1 MKRTINDKQKE
12 CIKFNENRPLLIEAG
27 PGAGKTFVLTERV
40 KCLLKRGADPES
52 FLVITFTIKAAD
64 ELKAKLSNMDIPEK
78 DINKM
83 QISTIHSF
91 CSKLLEGSEK
101 EDYEIYDDEQKLM
114 FLRKHMKDLGFVDEA
129 YASKGKAQ
137 NILKKFEEYTQFG
150 VKTKGL
156 VEHIKINHPIRDEY
170 VDFVNN
176 KMEINGKF
184 PPKDVLD
191 ENPEDVPDEKKF
203 TRDWYNARYLQVAKS
218 YPKYMELMDED
229 KITDFNLLQYDA
241 LEFLKNNP
249 NTKYTNVL
257 IDEFQDTDPIQIE
270 IFEIL
275 LENALRNGG
284 SFTAVGDPDQ
294 SIYGFRGSIENYF
307 EYMCKKY
314 KDCIKKITLE
324 CNYRSTCDIIGLGE
338 SFIENQRTD
347 NKKHLRSARKISK
360 DAFYTVNEDADSQAL
375 EISKIIKDLH
385 DTQNL
390 NYNDFAVLCRSV
402 KNKNAKSL
410 VKSFENMGIPYQ
422 IKGLNN
428 LKESEEFKS
437 LLILLQYLIQDDKPS
452 SFKRMNLKD
461 FNKSELNSIFVDF
474 SDETKEQLIK
484 LQDGYEKNAK
494 DIEKELRKE
503 MDGYKKITS
512 YNGIFNQPSK
522 FYIEKV
528 FEFVTAPTLCEENLE
543 EYIKN
548 EDDLD
553 FFKKLHALKRKVK
566 DLPMSFEIED
576 NLRMEKIRQYYEHY
590 YGVREIPTIM
600 DIFYELME
608 ITGFLNLETL
618 NDEEYD
624 ERIENLAMITQT
636 IYNFETVVSRYDVNG
651 LYWYLNSNVEMSE
664 PDFKEDN
671 CVQIMTV
678 HGSKGLEFPVT
689 IVYSLGET
697 RSNKSSFPKEYQNP
711 LDENLIY
718 KNEPFYTPPEFLK
731 LKHQTIAE
739 EEKSHNAEEQRIIY
753 VAMTRAQDILILSC
767 LDGDQYDIP
776 YSIRNLIEENPDL
789 IKELDSSNME
799 DLPIVEKRRVIEKE
813 KLNLSYTTISYYN
826 KCPLRYKL
834 TDVIGFRLSETDSS
848 TDDIGFTDDIET
860 ASSDWKRVYG
870 TIAHNSLDE
879 INKRIIDKRNDDS
892 IDEKSVSIKEMDD
905 IIDNEFKK
913 YEEYEFTE
921 SHVSS
926 IKDHIHKFYDD
937 FASNVFISDSE
948 YSFRIR
954 QEDYDLVGSIDLI
967 YQEDDD
973 SLSIIDFKVTT
984 NAEANMEKYKKQL
997 ATYKLALKMVDDDD
1011 YNDKR
1016 IDKLSIYSVLDDKT
1030 YDFSADEIDCDDIL
1044 EEIEAT
1050 AENILE
1056 EKFEPEVSNSCKY
1069 CRFNFVCGN

>member
-1 MKRTINDKQKE
+1 MEKVINKKQLD
-12 CIKFNENRPLLIEAG
+12 CIRFDENRPLLIEAG

-40 KCLLKRGADPES
+40 KRLLKRGADPES

-64 ELKAKLSNMDIPEK
+64 ELKLKLSNMDIPEK

-91 CSKLLEGSEK
+91 CLKLLEGTDK
-101 EDYEIYDDEQKLM
+101 ENYKIYEDEQRLM
-114 FLRKHMKDLGFVDEA
+114 FLRKHMKELGFVNEA
-129 YASKGKAQ
+129 YASKGKAP
-137 NILKKFEEYTQFG
+137 NILKKFDEYSAFG
-150 VKTKGL
+150 VKTPDL
-156 VEHIKINHPIRDEY
+156 VEYIKRNYPVSEDYIKFVYDE
-170 VDFVNN
+170 
-176 KMEINGKF
+176 MEINQHF
-184 PPKDVLD
+184 PQDKLKD
-191 ENPEDVPDEKKF
+191 EGY
-203 TRDWYNARYLQVAKS
+203 RHDWYNARYLQIAKS
-218 YPKYMELMDED
+218 YPKYMELLDDDE
-229 KITDFNLLQYDA
+229 ITDFNLLQYDA
-241 LEFLKNNP
+241 LEFLENNP
-249 NTKYTNVL
+249 DTKYTNVL
-257 IDEFQDTDPIQIE
+257 IDEFQDTDPIQIA

-275 LENALRNGG
+275 LENALRKGG

-294 SIYGFRGSIENYF
+294 SIYGFRGSIDNYF
-307 EYMCKKY
+307 DYMCDKY
-314 KDCIKKITLE
+314 EDCIKKISLE

-338 SFIENQRTD
+338 SFIENQRSD
-347 NKKHLRSARKISK
+347 NGKHLKSARRVSK
-360 DAFYTVNEDADSQAL
+360 DAFYIKNSDADSQAF
-375 EISKIIKDLH
+375 EISQIVKHLH

-402 KNKNAKSL
+402 KTSSVKKL
-410 VKSFENMGIPYQ
+410 VKSLEELEIPYQ

-428 LKESEEFKS
+428 LKDADEIKS
-437 LLILLQYLIQDDKPS
+437 LLTLLHYLVQDDKPS
-452 SFKRMNLKD
+452 SFKRVNLKEFTD
-461 FNKSELNSIFVDF
+461 PQFNQLFVDF
-474 SDETKEQLIK
+474 SDETKEALEE
-484 LQDGYEKNAK
+484 LQDNYENCARE
-494 DIEKELRKE
+494 IEKKLYEE
-503 MDGYKKITS
+503 MDDYNAIRS
-512 YNGIFNQPSK
+512 YNGIFNRPDN
-522 FYIEKV
+522 FYIQKV
-528 FEFVTAPTLCEENLE
+528 FEFVTAPTLSDENLE

-566 DLPMSFEIED
+566 DMPMNFEIDDEV
-576 NLRMEKIRQYYEHY
+576 RMEKIRQYYEHH
-590 YGVREIPTIM
+590 YGVHEIPTIM

-636 IYNFETVVSRYDVNG
+636 IYNYETVVSRYDVNG
-651 LYWYLNSNVEMSE
+651 LYWYLNSNIEMSE

-697 RSNKSSFPKEYQNP
+697 SGRGSNFPKEYQNP
-711 LDENLIY
+711 LNENLIY

-834 TDVIGFRLSETDSS
+834 TDVIGFQLSETDSS
-848 TDDIGFTDDIET
+848 TDDIGFTDDIEA

-870 TIAHNSLDE
+870 TIAHNSLDT
-879 INKRIIDKRNDDS
+879 INKLILDKCNDDS
-892 IDEKSVSIKEMDD
+892 IKVKQVSVKEMDD

-913 YEEYEFTE
+913 YAEYEFTE

-954 QEDYDLVGSIDLI
+954 QDDYDLVGSIDLI

-973 SLSIIDFKVTT
+973 SISIIDFKVTT

-997 ATYKLALKMVDDDD
+997 ATYKLALKMVDDKD

-1030 YDFSADEIDCDDIL
+1030 YDFSADEIDCKEIL
-1044 EEIEAT
+1044 EEIEST
-1050 AENILE
+1050 AENILD
-1056 EKFEPEVSNSCKY
+1056 EKFEPKVSNSCKY
-1069 CRFNFVCGN
+1069 CRFNFVCGNKS

>member
-12 CIKFNENRPLLIEAG
+12 CIRFDENRPLLIEAG

-40 KCLLKRGADPES
+40 KRLLKRGADPES

-64 ELKAKLSNMDIPEK
+64 ELKLKLSNMDIPEK

-91 CSKLLEGSEK
+91 CLKLLEGTDK
-101 EDYEIYDDEQKLM
+101 ENYKIYEDEQRLM
-114 FLRKHMKDLGFVDEA
+114 FLRKHMKELGFVNEA
-129 YASKGKAQ
+129 YASKGKAP
-137 NILKKFEEYTQFG
+137 NILKKFDEYSAFG
-150 VKTKGL
+150 VKTPDL
-156 VEHIKINHPIRDEY
+156 VEYIKRNYPVSEDYIKFVYDE
-170 VDFVNN
+170 
-176 KMEINGKF
+176 MEINQHF
-184 PPKDVLD
+184 PQDKLKD
-191 ENPEDVPDEKKF
+191 EGY
-203 TRDWYNARYLQVAKS
+203 RHDWYNARYLQIAKS
-218 YPKYMELMDED
+218 YPKYMELLDDDE
-229 KITDFNLLQYDA
+229 ITDFNLLQYDA
-241 LEFLKNNP
+241 LEFLENNP
-249 NTKYTNVL
+249 DTKYTNVL
-257 IDEFQDTDPIQIE
+257 IDEFQDTDPIQIA

-275 LENALRNGG
+275 LENALRKGG

-294 SIYGFRGSIENYF
+294 SIYGFRGSIDNYF
-307 EYMCKKY
+307 DYMCDKY
-314 KDCIKKITLE
+314 EDCIEKISLE

-338 SFIENQRTD
+338 SFIENQRSD
-347 NKKHLRSARKISK
+347 NGKHLKSARRVSK
-360 DAFYTVNEDADSQAL
+360 DAFYIKNSDADSQAF
-375 EISKIIKDLH
+375 EISQIVKHLH

-402 KNKNAKSL
+402 KTSSVKKL
-410 VKSFENMGIPYQ
+410 VKSLEELEIPYQ

-428 LKESEEFKS
+428 LKDADEIKS
-437 LLILLQYLIQDDKPS
+437 LLTLLHYLVQDDKPS
-452 SFKRMNLKD
+452 SFKRVDLKEFTD
-461 FNKSELNSIFVDF
+461 PQFNQLFVDF
-474 SDETKEQLIK
+474 SDETKEALEE
-484 LQDGYEKNAK
+484 LQDNYENCARE
-494 DIEKELRKE
+494 IEKKLYEE
-503 MDGYKKITS
+503 MDDYNAIRS
-512 YNGIFNQPSK
+512 YNGIFNRPDN

-528 FEFVTAPTLCEENLE
+528 FEFVTAPTLSDENLE

-566 DLPMSFEIED
+566 DMPMNFEIDDEV
-576 NLRMEKIRQYYEHY
+576 RMVKIRQYYEHH
-590 YGVREIPTIM
+590 YGMHEIPTIM

-608 ITGFLNLETL
+608 ITGFLNLENL

-624 ERIENLAMITQT
+624 ERIENIALVTQT
-636 IYNFETVVSRYDVNG
+636 IYNYETVVSRYDVNG
-651 LYWYLNSNVEMSE
+651 LYWYLNSNVGMNE
-664 PDFKEDN
+664 PDFKEDD

-697 RSNKSSFPKEYQNP
+697 PGRGSNFPKEYQNP
-711 LDENLIY
+711 LNEDLIF

-731 LKHQTIAE
+731 LKHQSIAE

-767 LDGDQYDIP
+767 LDGDEYDIP
-776 YSIRNLIEENPDL
+776 YSIRNLIEENLDL

-860 ASSDWKRVYG
+860 ASSNWKRTYG
-870 TIAHNSLDE
+870 TIAHNSLDT
-879 INKRIIDKRNDDS
+879 INKLILDKCNDDS
-892 IDEKSVSIKEMDD
+892 IKVKQVSVKEMDD

-926 IKDHIHKFYDD
+926 IKEHIHKFYDD

-997 ATYKLALKMVDDDD
+997 ATYKLALKMVDDKD

-1030 YDFSADEIDCDDIL
+1030 YDFSADEIDCKEIL
-1044 EEIEAT
+1044 EEIEDT
-1050 AENILE
+1050 AESILE

-1069 CRFNFVCGN
+1069 CRFNFVCGNKS

>member
-1 MKRTINDKQKE
+1 MEKVINKKQLD
-12 CIKFNENRPLLIEAG
+12 CIKFDENRPLLIEAG

-40 KCLLKRGADPES
+40 KCLLERGADPES

-64 ELKAKLSNMDIPEK
+64 ELKLKLSNMDIPEK

-91 CSKLLEGSEK
+91 CLKLLEGTDK
-101 EDYEIYDDEQKLM
+101 ENYKIYEDEQRLL
-114 FLRKHMKDLGFVDEA
+114 FLRKHMKELGFVNEA
-129 YASKGKAQ
+129 YASKGKAP
-137 NILKKFEEYTQFG
+137 NILKKFDEYSAFG
-150 VKTKGL
+150 VKTPDL
-156 VEHIKINHPIRDEY
+156 VEYIKRNYPVCEDYIKFVYDE
-170 VDFVNN
+170 
-176 KMEINGKF
+176 MEINQHF
-184 PPKDVLD
+184 PQDKLKD
-191 ENPEDVPDEKKF
+191 EGYR
-203 TRDWYNARYLQVAKS
+203 RDWYNARYLQIAKS
-218 YPKYMELMDED
+218 YPKYMELLDDDE
-229 KITDFNLLQYDA
+229 ITDFNLLQYDA
-241 LEFLKNNP
+241 LEFLENNP
-249 NTKYTNVL
+249 DTKYTNVL
-257 IDEFQDTDPIQIE
+257 IDEFQDTDPIQIA

-275 LENALRNGG
+275 LENALRKGG

-294 SIYGFRGSIENYF
+294 SIYGFRGSIDNYF
-307 EYMCKKY
+307 DYMCDKY
-314 KDCIKKITLE
+314 EDCIEKISLE

-338 SFIENQRTD
+338 SFIENQRSD
-347 NKKHLRSARKISK
+347 NGKHLKSARRVSK
-360 DAFYTVNEDADSQAL
+360 DAFYIKNSDADSQAF
-375 EISKIIKDLH
+375 EISQIVKHLH

-402 KNKNAKSL
+402 KTSSVKKL
-410 VKSFENMGIPYQ
+410 VKSLEELEIPYQ

-428 LKESEEFKS
+428 LKDADEIKS
-437 LLILLQYLIQDDKPS
+437 LLTLLHYLVQDDKPS
-452 SFKRMNLKD
+452 SFKRVDLKEFTD
-461 FNKSELNSIFVDF
+461 SQFNQLFVDF
-474 SDETKEQLIK
+474 SDETKDALEE
-484 LQDGYEKNAK
+484 LQDNYENCARE
-494 DIEKELRKE
+494 IEKELRKE
-503 MDGYKKITS
+503 MGDYNAIRS
-512 YNGIFNQPSK
+512 YNGIFNRPDN
-522 FYIEKV
+522 FYIQKV
-528 FEFVTAPTLCEENLE
+528 FEFVTAPILSDENLE

-566 DLPMSFEIED
+566 DMPMNFEIDDEV
-576 NLRMEKIRQYYEHY
+576 RMEKIRQYYEHH
-590 YGVREIPTIM
+590 YGMHEIPTIM

-608 ITGFLNLETL
+608 ITGFLNLENL

-624 ERIENLAMITQT
+624 ERIENIALVTQT
-636 IYNFETVVSRYDVNG
+636 IYNFENVVSRYDVNG
-651 LYWYLNSNVEMSE
+651 LYWYLNSNVGMNE
-664 PDFKEDN
+664 PDFKEDD

-697 RSNKSSFPKEYQNP
+697 AGRGSNFPKEYQNP
-711 LDENLIY
+711 LNEDLIF

-731 LKHQTIAE
+731 LKHQSIAE
-739 EEKSHNAEEQRIIY
+739 EEKSHKAEEQRIIY
-753 VAMTRAQDILILSC
+753 VAITRAQDILILSC
-767 LDGDQYDIP
+767 LDGDEYDIP

-860 ASSDWKRVYG
+860 ASSNWKRTYG
-870 TIAHNSLDE
+870 TIAHNSLDT
-879 INKRIIDKRNDDS
+879 INKLILDKCNDDS
-892 IDEKSVSIKEMDD
+892 IKVKQVSVKEMDD

-926 IKDHIHKFYDD
+926 IKEHIHKFYDD

-954 QEDYDLVGSIDLI
+954 QDDYDLVGSIDLI

-984 NAEANMEKYKKQL
+984 NAEANMGKYKKQL

-1044 EEIEAT
+1044 EEIEST

-1056 EKFEPEVSNSCKY
+1056 ERFDSKVSNSCKY
-1069 CRFNFVCGN
+1069 CKFNFVCGNKS